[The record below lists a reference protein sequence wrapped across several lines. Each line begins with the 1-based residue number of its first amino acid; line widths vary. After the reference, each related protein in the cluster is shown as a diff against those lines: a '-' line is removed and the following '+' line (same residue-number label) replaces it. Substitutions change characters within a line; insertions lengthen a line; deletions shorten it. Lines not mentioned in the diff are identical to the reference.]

1 MPSTM
6 QQSIVKNS
14 AMNTEPRESVTIAV
28 MICEARPVIV
38 MQPPIMPATPQAAA
52 TVIELFAP
60 LASASK
66 NTAGDMTAS
75 FRNMHSTVHAIATS
89 SSARRIGPVKP
100 RKR

>member
-14 AMNTEPRESVTIAV
+14 AMNTLPCESVMIAV
-28 MICEARPVIV
+28 MICEASPVIV
-38 MQPPIMPATPQAAA
+38 MQPPMMPATPQAAA
-52 TVIELFAP
+52 TVTELFAP

-66 NTAGDMTAS
+66 STAGPMTAS
-75 FRNMHSTVHAIATS
+75 FLNRPSAAQATPTS
-89 SSARRIGPVKP
+89 SSARRTKPARP